1 VAMKMHGRGQAADSY
16 NAQRLVSIHRHGS
29 VELILIFLFSLFFSC
44 LAVRLLV
51 APPSQLEV
59 PAWAD
64 MVKTGVARE
73 LAPIDPDWYYVRAA
87 ALARKVYLFPGRGVG
102 SYSKVY
108 GGAQDNGTK
117 RSHHR
122 VAATGVIRNALQS
135 LEKLGLIQTADKCV
149 SFLRVS
155 LSIADVFFV
164 ALRSLVAT
172 T

>member
-1 VAMKMHGRGQAADSY
+1 M
-16 NAQRLVSIHRHGS
+16 
-29 VELILIFLFSLFFSC
+29 VELIPFLFLLLLSFLSRICISVRPGLRPSC
-44 LAVRLLV
+44 CA
-51 APPSQLEV
+51 SQLEV

-149 SFLRVS
+149 FL
-155 LSIADVFFV
+155 LCLLF
-164 ALRSLVAT
+164 LGL
-172 T
+172 

>member
-1 VAMKMHGRGQAADSY
+1 
-16 NAQRLVSIHRHGS
+16 
-29 VELILIFLFSLFFSC
+29 
-44 LAVRLLV
+44 
-51 APPSQLEV
+51 
-59 PAWAD
+59 

-149 SFLRVS
+149 FCPVFSWAAFRGLNFLPRCACCG
-155 LSIADVFFV
+155 IFC
-164 ALRSLVAT
+164 
-172 T
+172 

>member
-1 VAMKMHGRGQAADSY
+1 MV
-16 NAQRLVSIHRHGS
+16 
-29 VELILIFLFSLFFSC
+29 VELIPFLFLLLLSFLSRIC
-44 LAVRLLV
+44 ISVRLELRPSCR
-51 APPSQLEV
+51 ASQLEV